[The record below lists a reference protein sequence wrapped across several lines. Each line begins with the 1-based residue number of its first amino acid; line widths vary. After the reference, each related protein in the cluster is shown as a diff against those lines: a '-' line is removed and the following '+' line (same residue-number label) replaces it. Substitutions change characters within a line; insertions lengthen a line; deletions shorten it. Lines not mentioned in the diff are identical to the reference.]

1 MVYAMFS
8 IGILGFLVWSHHM
21 FSVGL
26 DASNYLFVLN
36 LYCFSMLIYLC
47 FKIFNIVKPVYLN
60 KIVKENNIKDDNNIS
75 SDKINDISSKF
86 ELPIY
91 NEQEIKEI
99 IFGSILGD
107 GKLEKTIRSKNA
119 RFGII
124 QSIKAKD
131 YFIVLY
137 SIFSVFFSINYREFN
152 YLDSRTKKNYTSLNF

>member
-36 LYCFSMLIYLC
+36 LYCFSMLIYLY

-99 IFGSILGD
+99 ILGSILGD
-107 GKLEKTIRSKNA
+107 GKL
-119 RFGII
+119 
-124 QSIKAKD
+124 
-131 YFIVLY
+131 
-137 SIFSVFFSINYREFN
+137 
-152 YLDSRTKKNYTSLNF
+152 